1 MKNTIKHLIAALAV
15 CVAGT
20 ALGQESYPN
29 RSVTMV
35 VAWPAGG
42 ALDIAARI
50 VANELGKTLNQPVV
64 VMNRAGASGNIGAAA
79 VAKADPNGYTLLVT
93 SAAIAVSA
101 AMNSTP
107 GYDLFKDLKPVTI
120 IGEIPFVVVA
130 GPSMQTTSLEGLVSY
145 AKKNPGKLNFASSAS
160 GTVLHLIGEL
170 FRQEAAINI
179 VDVPFVAGVQGVQEL
194 LAGRLDLMIEVVTN
208 VRPFLQPD
216 KIKLL
221 AVAAPARLPAYPTVP
236 TMAELGL
243 PKVEAS
249 TWPAIF
255 APAGTPNEIVQ
266 MLGDR
271 MSKILRSGETRAK
284 LAQIDI
290 VVNANTPEEA
300 DKYVRAEVKK
310 WNTVAKAAGLT
321 K

>member
-1 MKNTIKHLIAALAV
+1 M
-15 CVAGT
+15 
-20 ALGQESYPN
+20 
-29 RSVTMV
+29 
-35 VAWPAGG
+35 
-42 ALDIAARI
+42 
-50 VANELGKTLNQPVV
+50 
-64 VMNRAGASGNIGAAA
+64 
-79 VAKADPNGYTLLVT
+79 
-93 SAAIAVSA
+93 
-101 AMNSTP
+101 
-107 GYDLFKDLKPVTI
+107 
-120 IGEIPFVVVA
+120 
-130 GPSMQTTSLEGLVSY
+130 
-145 AKKNPGKLNFASSAS
+145 
-160 GTVLHLIGEL
+160 
-170 FRQEAAINI
+170 
-179 VDVPFVAGVQGVQEL
+179 PFVAGVQGVQEL